1 MESAEK
7 YYYFDANALYKK
19 YQEELGSS
27 SIRQLI
33 ENAQKPIL
41 ISRLTV
47 LEVFSR
53 LAKAYRTGNAVQHC
67 RHCDKIIESSKLG
80 KRALSKAT
88 EILKEEILHH
98 FPSNDYTFQI
108 IPMPKGVFR
117 AAETIVQQYAIE
129 NKLGIGS
136 MDALHLAI
144 VQKSDLD
151 LPIIRVS
158 SDKALLNACEKM
170 KIEYINPQDE
180 KTIQSLNLL
189 FNNHT
194 PK

>member
-1 MESAEK
+1 MDSSEK

-27 SIRQLI
+27 TIHQLI
-33 ENAQKPIL
+33 ENAKKPIL

-53 LAKAYRTGNAVQHC
+53 LAKAYRTGNVVHHC
-67 RHCDKIIESSKLG
+67 RHCDKIIQPPKIG
-80 KRALSKAT
+80 KRALGTAT
-88 EILKEEILHH
+88 KILKQEILHE
-98 FPSNDYTFQI
+98 FPSDEGIFQI

-117 AAETIVQQYAIE
+117 TAEAILQEYAIE

-136 MDALHLAI
+136 MDALHLSI
-144 VQKSDLD
+144 LQKSDFE
-151 LPIIRVS
+151 LPVVMVS

-180 KTIQSLNLL
+180 K
-189 FNNHT
+189 NNSI
-194 PK
+194 P

>member
-19 YQEELGSS
+19 YQDESGSS
-27 SIRQLI
+27 TIHQLI
-33 ENAQKPIL
+33 EISQKPIL

-53 LAKAYRTGNAVQHC
+53 LAKAYRTGNVVHHC
-67 RHCDKIIESSKLG
+67 RHCDKIIKPPKIG

-88 EILKEEILHH
+88 EILKEEILHN
-98 FPSNDYTFQI
+98 FPSDESIFQI
-108 IPMPKGVFR
+108 ISMPKGVFR
-117 AAETIVQQYAIE
+117 AAEIIVQQYAIE

-151 LPIIRVS
+151 LPIIMVS
-158 SDKALLNACEKM
+158 SDKALLNACKKM
-170 KIEYINPQDE
+170 EIEYINPQDE
-180 KTIQSLNLL
+180 KTNL
-189 FNNHT
+189 T
-194 PK
+194 T